1 MDPRL
6 STVRLRVRGYH
17 LDGYGHVNNARYLEF
32 LEEGRWGYFDDRP
45 ALARRLTRGDVAF
58 VVWACHSAFTGTLT
72 SPMVSCSMRNSCSV
86 MDNHLY
92 VSVVRTWETG
102 PAGCNY
108 CEGRR
113 GESPHSMAE
122 KSGLGG
128 RILGVVDHGVLLQ
141 LRQLVTRSGRCRT
154 WNA

>member
-58 VVWACHSAFTGTLT
+58 VAVNLNIDYREAAVAGDDLE
-72 SPMVSCSMRNSCSV
+72 
-86 MDNHLY
+86 
-92 VSVVRTWETG
+92 VRTRLS
-102 PAGCNY
+102 A
-108 CEGRR
+108 
-113 GESPHSMAE
+113 
-122 KSGLGG
+122 LGG
-128 RILGVVDHGVLLQ
+128 RSAKMAQEIRRVRDDALVSAATITFVLLDTKSNQAVPIEGEIREQ
-141 LRQLVTRSGRCRT
+141 LEPLLM
-154 WNA
+154 A